1 MPLSVSRRVDP
12 ALVLIAAAPIITQ
25 SKGVIFSAP
34 TVKKDHAISQRRH
47 ENCVESNPDALQH
60 MNEHKNGISRSI
72 LRECQLFSHVCKKLP
87 PLLGRAGARGWRGRL
102 HIGDRDATNVPPRW
116 LINGS

>member
-60 MNEHKNGISRSI
+60 MLSTKTASHDRYCASANCFHTSARNCHPFWDVQA
-72 LRECQLFSHVCKKLP
+72 REDGAAGY
-87 PLLGRAGARGWRGRL
+87 LLGIETQPMFRL
-102 HIGDRDATNVPPRW
+102 DG
-116 LINGS
+116 